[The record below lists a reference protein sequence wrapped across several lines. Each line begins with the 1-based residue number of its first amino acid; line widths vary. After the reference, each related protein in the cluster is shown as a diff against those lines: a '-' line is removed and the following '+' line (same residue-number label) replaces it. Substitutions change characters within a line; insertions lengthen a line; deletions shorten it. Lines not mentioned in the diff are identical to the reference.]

1 MQRGKNSHT
10 TLKKNKVGGL
20 TLPDMNIYQGKV
32 FKAVNLQHQDR
43 KINNETKTQEKPTH
57 IYIWIFDL

>member
-1 MQRGKNSHT
+1 MCVCVENDKLISKHMKCKEAKIANT

-32 FKAVNLQHQDR
+32 FKAVNL
-43 KINNETKTQEKPTH
+43 
-57 IYIWIFDL
+57 